1 MPRYEVGQSVEVFCE
16 DSKRWEAGRVI
27 RRWACVRIPG
37 GQKRYEGEGTSCR
50 VVIEACAKEGQ
61 RSYEY
66 DVIGVADFRNNF
78 LTWRVCPRLKG
89 RFDESHLRKSA
100 SWWLRP
106 IRPSGLLNP
115 LDVVVVL
122 AISLF
127 VGFVL
132 LKLLQSQ

>member
-1 MPRYEVGQSVEVFCE
+1 M
-16 DSKRWEAGRVI
+16 
-27 RRWACVRIPG
+27 
-37 GQKRYEGEGTSCR
+37 
-50 VVIEACAKEGQ
+50 
-61 RSYEY
+61 
-66 DVIGVADFRNNF
+66 
-78 LTWRVCPRLKG
+78 
-89 RFDESHLRKSA
+89 KSA

-132 LKLLQSQ
+132 LNLLQSQ